1 MREANR
7 VSRALVI
14 VGLILSLVGVID
26 PLEGAFVV
34 AAGTGMIALGV
45 GLGKSP
51 YRAFAIGSFLLV
63 ATGVIALWV
72 LSAAGGVGGDSGR
85 SYAWALVLLPY
96 PVGWLGSLIGAI
108 RALRVPAVNA
118 GRKAV

>member
-7 VSRALVI
+7 VSRILVM

-26 PLEGAFVV
+26 PLEGAWVV
-34 AAGTGMIALGV
+34 AAGTGMIALGA
-45 GLGKSP
+45 GLGKSR
-51 YRAFAIGSFLLV
+51 YRAFVIGSFFLV
-63 ATGVIALWV
+63 AAGVVALWV

-85 SYAWALVLLPY
+85 SYAWTLVLLPY

-108 RALRVPAVNA
+108 RALRAPAVSA
-118 GRKAV
+118 GRKGI